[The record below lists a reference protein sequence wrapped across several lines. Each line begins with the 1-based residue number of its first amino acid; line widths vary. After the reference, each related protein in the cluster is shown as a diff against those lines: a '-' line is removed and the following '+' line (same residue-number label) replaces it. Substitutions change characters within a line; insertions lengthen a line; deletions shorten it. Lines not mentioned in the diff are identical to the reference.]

1 MGTDDDGGAPDP
13 FGGIP
18 FLADMARA
26 MSGQGPLNWDLAVQF
41 AALGAVGENPDPE
54 PEPSVRMAWESLA
67 DVAAMRVEETSGI
80 VVPSRPEVVTV
91 SRARWAQRTL
101 ADMRPL
107 FTAMAA
113 SIATRPSAHDGDGD
127 DPMTSMFSAL
137 SRMMA
142 PALTGMSIGSMVGS
156 LARHALGQYELPIP
170 RPGTRDLLVVSS
182 SVDAFALEWEIATD
196 DLRMWV
202 LTHELSSHAVL
213 SAPALSGA
221 LVALLTEHVS
231 AFSPDPAAILDR
243 LGEVDPGSPDAL
255 AGLQSL
261 FSDPMLLMGALRS
274 PEQERIAPRLD
285 AAVSAVSGYID
296 HLVDETAKR
305 VLGNPGRIAEAAR
318 RRRAEWGDDARLI
331 ENMLGVSSAR
341 ESQRRGREFIAGV
354 VERGGAPHLPLIA
367 NDPAGLPTPAE
378 IAAPGLWLAR
388 LGVLD

>member
-1 MGTDDDGGAPDP
+1 MGTDDDDGAPDP

-26 MSGQGPLNWDLAVQF
+26 MSEQGPLNWDLAVQF